1 MNRDPMTLNLP
12 LSVGKE
18 KRSIKSLVRMHLVIL
33 TALALSLNA
42 IPVSSQSK
50 FEPFPP
56 ELASKY
62 HFDLSRNFFATPEVA
77 EADRKILY
85 QALADFSH
93 WRGKLSASAENLYRA
108 FQAFELLQARINLHA
123 SYLYL
128 RYSMDTRDT
137 ASRDAQQKLEADAN
151 RAMGF
156 FSGEI
161 IRLDES
167 TITRFM
173 KELPALKTY
182 TYAIESS
189 RRFQPY
195 TLSPEQ
201 EEFLGNAAPSMT
213 NWQGE
218 LFYQLLNT
226 TDFGVVH
233 TPEGDL
239 DLAKNR
245 SKIINH
251 PDPAVR
257 AAGFKQNKAA
267 LATRRDLYAFALL
280 KTIRAR
286 NQLARVR
293 RFPDYPTE
301 TYFERFL
308 TKKEVTQLLEDVAKH
323 AEINKRYERLRV
335 ERIKR
340 DKGYSEVHFWDLTAT
355 LSNTPVPRFTIGEGT
370 RLIKAVI
377 APLGSEYEREMAA
390 LLDPANGRLDI
401 APAPNRLN
409 RSGGFSNA
417 GSGRNS
423 VFFTGAYEGY
433 LEDLIILIHE
443 AGHAVQSNLM
453 NNSNVRPIY
462 RSGPGYFTESF
473 AGFNELLLAD
483 YLYRNSTD
491 KALKIYY
498 LERFLEHTAEIFKGA
513 RESLVEQQFY
523 EEVEKGTVRTADDIE
538 ALTQKTGARFSIWFG
553 PQSELPMEWTNANLY
568 YVWPMYRLNY
578 LYSKLLAIKYFD
590 LYTRDR
596 GRFVKS
602 YQGLLRNGYDATP
615 DVLLEKFIGTNTRD
629 PKLVKDALKVIT
641 HKTDELEQLYASA
654 GQFPLH

>member
-1 MNRDPMTLNLP
+1 MESQSR
-12 LSVGKE
+12 
-18 KRSIKSLVRMHLVIL
+18 KSLTLAA
-33 TALALSLNA
+33 ALAVSLIA
-42 IPVSSQSK
+42 IPVRSQNK
-50 FEPFPP
+50 FEPFPRD
-56 ELASKY
+56 LAAKY
-62 HFDLSRNFFATPEVA
+62 HFDLARNFFPTPEAA
-77 EADRKILY
+77 ETDRKAFY
-85 QALADFSH
+85 QALADFGQ
-93 WRGKLSASAENLYRA
+93 WRGKLSTSAENLYRA
-108 FQAFELLQARINLHA
+108 FQAFELLQAKTNLHL

-161 IRLDES
+161 VRLDES

-182 TYAIESS
+182 AYAIESS
-189 RRFQPY
+189 HRFQPY

-201 EEFLGNAAPSMT
+201 EEFLANAAPSMT

-286 NQLARVR
+286 NQLARMR
-293 RFPDYPTE
+293 RFPDFPTE

-308 TKKEVTQLLEDVAKH
+308 TKKEVTQLLEDLANH

-340 DKGYSEVHFWDLTAT
+340 DKGYSVVHFWDLTAT
-355 LSNTPVPRFTIGEGT
+355 LSDTPVPRFTIEEGT
-370 RLIKAVI
+370 RLIKAVT
-377 APLGSEYEREMAA
+377 APLGPEYEREMAA

-409 RSGGFSNA
+409 RWGGFSNA
-417 GSGRNS
+417 GPGRNS
-423 VFFTGAYEGY
+423 MFYTGAYEGY

-453 NNSNVRPIY
+453 NNSNVRPSY
-462 RSGPGYFTESF
+462 RNGPGYFTESF

-483 YLYRNSTD
+483 YLYRNTAD

-498 LERFLEHTAEIFKGA
+498 LERFLEQAAEIFNGG

-568 YVWPMYRLNY
+568 YAWPMYRLNY

-590 LYTRDR
+590 LYTRDP

-615 DVLLEKFIGTNTRD
+615 DVLLEKFIGTNTHD
-629 PKLVKDALKVIT
+629 PKLVNDALEVFAR
-641 HKTDELEQLYASA
+641 KTDELKQLYGSAEQLQIKP
-654 GQFPLH
+654 GREQR

>member
-1 MNRDPMTLNLP
+1 MLTLASIAVP
-12 LSVGKE
+12 V
-18 KRSIKSLVRMHLVIL
+18 RSQ
-33 TALALSLNA
+33 N
-42 IPVSSQSK
+42 Q
-50 FEPFPP
+50 FEPFPRD
-56 ELASKY
+56 LASKY
-62 HFDLSRNFFATPEVA
+62 HFDLARNFFLTPEAA
-77 EADRKILY
+77 EADRKALY
-85 QALADFSH
+85 QALADFGQ

-108 FQAFELLQARINLHA
+108 FQAFELLQAKINLHA

-151 RAMGF
+151 AAMGF

-167 TITRFM
+167 TITRFK
-173 KELPALKTY
+173 KELPALNTY
-182 TYAIESS
+182 AYAIESS

-201 EEFLGNAAPSMT
+201 EEFLANAAPSMT
-213 NWQGE
+213 NWQSE

-267 LATRRDLYAFALL
+267 VATRRDLYAFALL

-286 NQLARVR
+286 TQLAKIRG
-293 RFPDYPTE
+293 FSDYPTE
-301 TYFERFL
+301 TYFNRFL
-308 TKKEVTQLLEDVAKH
+308 TKKEVTQLLEELANH

-340 DKGYSEVHFWDLTAT
+340 DKGYSDVHFWDLTAT
-355 LSNTPVPRFTIGEGT
+355 VSDTRVPRFTIEEGT

-390 LLDPANGRLDI
+390 LLDPTNGRLDI

-417 GSGRNS
+417 GFGRNS
-423 VFFTGAYEGY
+423 VFYTGAYEGY

-453 NNSNVRPIY
+453 NSSNVRPVY
-462 RSGPGYFTESF
+462 RTGPGYFTESF
-473 AGFNELLLAD
+473 AGFNELLLTD
-483 YLYRNSTD
+483 YLYRNTTD

-498 LERFLEHTAEIFKGA
+498 LERFLQQAAEIFNGG

-568 YVWPMYRLNY
+568 YLWPMYRLNY
-578 LYSKLLAIKYFD
+578 VYSKLLAIKYFN
-590 LYTRDR
+590 LYTRDAD
-596 GRFVKS
+596 GFKKA
-602 YQGLLRNGYDATP
+602 YLGLLRNGYDSTP
-615 DVLLEKFIGTNTRD
+615 DVLLEKFIGTTTHD
-629 PKLVKDALKVIT
+629 PSLVTDAIDMIKR
-641 HKTDELEQLYASA
+641 KTDELEQLY
-654 GQFPLH
+654 GLQK

>member
-1 MNRDPMTLNLP
+1 MHTQSRM
-12 LSVGKE
+12 
-18 KRSIKSLVRMHLVIL
+18 SL
-33 TALALSLNA
+33 ALAIAFALSLTA
-42 IPVSSQSK
+42 IPVRSQNK
-50 FEPFPP
+50 FDPFPSN
-56 ELASKY
+56 LGAKY
-62 HFDLSRNFFATPEVA
+62 HFDLSRNFFPTPEAA
-77 EADRKILY
+77 EADRKALY
-85 QALADFSH
+85 QAIADFGQ

-108 FQAFELLQARINLHA
+108 FQAFELLQAKINLHS

-128 RYSMDTRDT
+128 RYSIDTRDT
-137 ASRDAQQKLEADAN
+137 ASRDAQQKLESEAN

-173 KELPALKTY
+173 TELPALKTY
-182 TYAIESS
+182 AYAIESS

-201 EEFLGNAAPSMT
+201 EEFLANAAPSMT

-257 AAGFKQNKAA
+257 AAGYKQNKAA

-286 NQLARVR
+286 TELARVR

-301 TYFERFL
+301 TYFDRFL
-308 TKKEVTQLLEDVAKH
+308 TKKEVTQLLEELANH

-340 DKGYSEVHFWDLTAT
+340 DKGYSDVHFWDLTAT
-355 LSNTPVPRFTIGEGT
+355 VSDTAVPRFTIEEGT
-370 RLIKAVI
+370 RLIKAAI

-409 RSGGFSNA
+409 RWGGFSNA
-417 GSGRNS
+417 GPGRNS
-423 VFFTGAYEGY
+423 VFYTGAYEGY

-453 NNSNVRPIY
+453 NNSNVRPLY
-462 RSGPGYFTESF
+462 RNAPGYFTESF

-483 YLYRNSTD
+483 YLYRNTTD
-491 KALKIYY
+491 RVLKIYY
-498 LERFLEHTAEIFKGA
+498 LERFLEQAAEIFNAG

-523 EEVEKGTVRTADDIE
+523 EEVEKGTLRTADDIE

-578 LYSKLLAIKYFD
+578 LYSKLLAVKYFD
-590 LYTRDR
+590 LYTRDPD
-596 GRFVKS
+596 RFVKS
-602 YQGLLRNGYDATP
+602 YQALLRNGYDATP
-615 DVLLEKFIGTNTRD
+615 DVLLEKFIGTKTAD
-629 PKLVKDALKVIT
+629 PKLVDDVLAVIT
-641 HKTDELEQLYASA
+641 RKTDELEQLYASA
-654 GQFPLH
+654 AQLQVKPGGEQR